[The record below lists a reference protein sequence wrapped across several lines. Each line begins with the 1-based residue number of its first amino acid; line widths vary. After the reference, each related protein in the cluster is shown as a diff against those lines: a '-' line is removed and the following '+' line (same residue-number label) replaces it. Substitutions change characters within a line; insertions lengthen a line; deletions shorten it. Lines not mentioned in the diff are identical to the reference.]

1 MDFEKKLQKLE
12 KIVTDMEKGDL
23 SLDNALKSFEEGVK
37 LSRECSKE
45 LEEAEQKVKL
55 LVGVDAEGSP
65 KTQNFEVE
73 D

>member
-12 KIVTDMEKGDL
+12 KIVTEMEKGDL
-23 SLDNALKSFEEGVK
+23 SLDSALKSFEEGVK

-55 LVGVDAEGSP
+55 LVGVDSDGNP
-65 KTQNFEVE
+65 KTEDFEVE

>member
-12 KIVTDMEKGDL
+12 KIVTEMEKGDL
-23 SLDNALKSFEEGVK
+23 SLDSALKSFEEGVK

-55 LVGVDAEGSP
+55 LVGVDAEGNP